1 MITFLSVIFVGHIGP
16 AELAAASL
24 GSSLLNILGLAVMA
38 GLAGAI
44 TTLSGQAYGA
54 KKYALVG
61 FVWQRAIII
70 LGLLCVPVSVLLF
83 FAKPLLLATGQT
95 PTVAAMTSTYIRW
108 ALPGVWGFAAYITA
122 TNYLQAQKIVRPQVV
137 TSAIVLAIHA
147 PMNLLFIYTFDLGY
161 LGAALATA
169 VSFWLQFLT
178 LLVYILFLKGGE
190 PTWSGWSRE
199 CLRDWWPFFKIAVPS
214 MLLISE
220 WWANAKQQL
229 SAVAIYQ
236 TTNAMCFTL
245 SLGISMAVSTRVSNE
260 LGASRPRFA
269 SHASSVSLCLDV
281 VCTLG
286 VGALIFLFRHQWG
299 LLFSNDAQLSHL
311 IAEILVILSGYVIVD
326 GLSVVLGGVVKGVGK
341 QALAT
346 PFVFFSYYAVGL
358 PLAALFGFHLKWGVK
373 GLCLGMLLGTAVHA
387 TCFFF
392 LVWRLDWNLEAQ
404 KAAARVGISKRAS
417 ETMEHLISHD
427 QNKEQGDFEE
437 DERMV
442 ESTGRLVSENL
453 IEVEGGQHQDEAS
466 AGKLY
471 GNGLSTSECSTATG
485 AASGGARRPWKS
497 GAPRPCSLRPRTWSV
512 EFAFLSKIK
521 GVAVLLPDS
530 EAKVMLN
537 REFKW
542 MGALTFIFKY
552 TCQPIRLRLDWNSEA
567 QKAAARVGIPK
578 RASKIMKHLISD
590 DEDIEQGGF
599 EEDERTAYWQTDFTE
614 FGRSRGQ
621 PTSRN

>member
-1 MITFLSVIFVGHIGP
+1 MITFLSVIFVGHLGP

-61 FVWQRAIII
+61 YVWQRAIII
-70 LGLLCVPVSVLLF
+70 LGSLCIPISVLLF
-83 FAKPLLLATGQT
+83 FVKPILLATGQT

-190 PTWSGWSRE
+190 PTWTGWSRE

-220 WWANAKQQL
+220 WWASELMVMMGGLLPEAERQL

-236 TTNAMCFTL
+236 TTNAMCFML
-245 SLGISMAVSTRVSNE
+245 SLGISTAVSTRVSNE
-260 LGASRPRFA
+260 LGAGRPHLA
-269 SHASSVSLCLDV
+269 SHACSVSLCLDV

-286 VGALIFLFRHQWG
+286 LGALIFLFRHQWG

-341 QALAT
+341 QAVAT

-358 PLAALFGFHLKWGVK
+358 PLAALFGFQLKGGVK

-392 LVWRLDWNLEAQ
+392 LVWRLDWSLEAQ
-404 KAAARVGISKRAS
+404 KAADRVGISKRAG
-417 ETMEHLISHD
+417 ETMEHLIAHD
-427 QNKEQGDFEE
+427 EDKEQGDLYE

-442 ESTGRLVSENL
+442 ESTGELMSEDL
-453 IEVEGGQHQDEAS
+453 TEAVGSQHQDVEKAS
-466 AGKLY
+466 HNSA
-471 GNGLSTSECSTATG
+471 
-485 AASGGARRPWKS
+485 
-497 GAPRPCSLRPRTWSV
+497 
-512 EFAFLSKIK
+512 
-521 GVAVLLPDS
+521 
-530 EAKVMLN
+530 N
-537 REFKW
+537 R
-542 MGALTFIFKY
+542 
-552 TCQPIRLRLDWNSEA
+552 
-567 QKAAARVGIPK
+567 
-578 RASKIMKHLISD
+578 
-590 DEDIEQGGF
+590 
-599 EEDERTAYWQTDFTE
+599 
-614 FGRSRGQ
+614 
-621 PTSRN
+621 